1 MSSSQIA
8 FYLLREINQIKGMFS
23 YKYQNR
29 LQIIYCTCCY
39 LTGRCTLPSSHL
51 RQWKVTLLSTPKKTC
66 KNQLPT
72 FPISNTL
79 QFRITMYSI
88 EGIPW
93 QRSVAT
99 SDSQFPVELSLQS
112 DHCLTFKIMLSH
124 TYQLKIFDY
133 TKL

>member
-1 MSSSQIA
+1 MHTPLQSPATMEGNSS
-8 FYLLREINQIKGMFS
+8 FH
-23 YKYQNR
+23 
-29 LQIIYCTCCY
+29 T
-39 LTGRCTLPSSHL
+39 
-51 RQWKVTLLSTPKKTC
+51 KK
-66 KNQLPT
+66 KLARNSFQLPN
-72 FPISNTL
+72 SNTL